1 MDADFSPTF
10 INLNHSLACMAHQE
24 VILTFA
30 AHNDDQI
37 IGVGGTLVKYVREGK
52 KVMTYVF
59 SYGDMSHPWLKR
71 RIIKNMRVRESKQAK
86 KVLGE
91 SFLLYFGMH
100 DGSFAEQIQKKGIS
114 QRIAKIIKKQNP
126 SKIFTHAV
134 DDPHPDHR
142 AVHRAVL
149 EAVDSLQK
157 KYHVYTFMVWN
168 PLKIKNRNAPK
179 LVVDISKTFSVKVR
193 AFLLHRSQKIAIYA
207 LLWKV
212 FMNNLANG
220 WFNHCRYAEVFYKI
234 R

>member
-1 MDADFSPTF
+1 
-10 INLNHSLACMAHQE
+10 
-24 VILTFA
+24 
-30 AHNDDQI
+30 
-37 IGVGGTLVKYVREGK
+37 
-52 KVMTYVF
+52 
-59 SYGDMSHPWLKR
+59 
-71 RIIKNMRVRESKQAK
+71 
-86 KVLGE
+86 
-91 SFLLYFGMH
+91 MH
-100 DGSFAEQIQKKGIS
+100 DGSFADQIEAKNIKEK
-114 QRIAKIIKKQNP
+114 IALIIKKQNP

-193 AFLLHRSQKIAIYA
+193 AFLLHRSQKLAIYA

-212 FMNNLANG
+212 FMDNLING